1 MHDRV
6 LGGDPNIGKSF
17 RIWKKRGVDINVGSE
32 IQKVEYYL
40 PETIVDNRDIADA
53 FPEWTPEKIEDKVG
67 ICKRHIAGAKETALD
82 MAFFACE
89 KVLAGVD
96 RSTVDFLILCTQSPD
111 YFLPTSACILQ
122 DRLDLPTDIGAFDI
136 NLGCSGYIYALF
148 TAKAMIQSNAA
159 KTVLVVTS
167 ETYSKHIHPQDRG
180 NRIIFGDGAAATL
193 VCQSDRGGILDFS
206 LGTNGRGYKNLIVP
220 NGGMREKYQ
229 PDAPELEDKN
239 GCIRTDNHLYMNG
252 PEIFNFTIK
261 TIPGLV
267 KGILSKN
274 QMTLDQIDYVI
285 FHQAN
290 AYILNYLRKKIK
302 IPEGKFYMNM
312 RNTGNT
318 VSATIPIALKDCLDG
333 GLVKSGDH
341 VLIAGFGVGYSWGG
355 TIIRIP

>member
-1 MHDRV
+1 MGPAIV
-6 LGGDPNIGKSF
+6 K
-17 RIWKKRGVDINVGSE
+17 VD
-32 IQKVEYYL
+32 YYL
-40 PETIVDNRDIADA
+40 PDTIFDNRDIEKV
-53 FPEWTPEKIEDKVG
+53 FPGYTPEKIEEKVG
-67 ICKRHIAGAKETALD
+67 IHQRHIAGPNETALD

-89 KVLAGVD
+89 KVLAGID

-122 DRLDLPTDIGAFDI
+122 DRLSLGTDIGAFDM

-148 TAKAMIQSNAA
+148 TAKAMIQSHAA

-167 ETYSKHIHPQDRG
+167 ETYSKHIHPADRG
-180 NRIIFGDGAAATL
+180 NCIIFGDGAAATL
-193 VCQSDRGGILDFS
+193 VSRSDRGGILDFS
-206 LGTNGRGYKNLIVP
+206 LGTNGKGYKNLIVP

-239 GCIRTDNHLYMNG
+239 GCIRTDNHLFMNG

-274 QMTLDQIDYVI
+274 RMTLDQIDYVI

-302 IPEGKFYMNM
+302 IPEEKFYMNL
-312 RNTGNT
+312 RDTGNT

-333 GLVKSGDH
+333 GLVKPGDH

-355 TIIRIP
+355 TIVRIP